1 MIIPVRCFSCGKIMA
16 DKYRA
21 YLNEVS
27 ELKKGTVSNEYFH
40 PDITEKTP
48 EAIVLDRLGLFRQCC
63 RRHMLTH
70 VDIE

>member
-1 MIIPVRCFSCGKIMA
+1 MIIPVRCFSCGKIIA
-16 DKYRA
+16 DKYRT
-21 YLNEVS
+21 YLHDVS
-27 ELKKGTVSNEYFH
+27 ELKKGSVDEYFH

-48 EAIVLDRLGLFRQCC
+48 EAIVLDRLGLLRQCC

>member
-1 MIIPVRCFSCGKIMA
+1 MIIPVRCFSCGKIIA
-16 DKYRA
+16 DKYRF
-21 YLNEVS
+21 YISEVA
-27 ELKKGTVSNEYFH
+27 ELKKGSSVEYFH